1 MAEQPSSN
9 ADDNEEL
16 TPLTRAAYDAFAAEL
31 EELLKSHAGKW
42 VIYHGSRRLAFGDSP
57 TDLLEEYYHQR
68 GYPVDELIVLE
79 VDRNQPLAHA
89 EW

>member
-1 MAEQPSSN
+1 MADQPAPN

-31 EELLKSHAGKW
+31 EEMLKTHGGKW
-42 VIYHGSRRLAFGDSP
+42 VIYYGSQRLAFGDSP

-68 GYPVDELIVLE
+68 GYPVNDLTVLE
-79 VDRNQPLAHA
+79 VDRNQPLAHVD
-89 EW
+89 W